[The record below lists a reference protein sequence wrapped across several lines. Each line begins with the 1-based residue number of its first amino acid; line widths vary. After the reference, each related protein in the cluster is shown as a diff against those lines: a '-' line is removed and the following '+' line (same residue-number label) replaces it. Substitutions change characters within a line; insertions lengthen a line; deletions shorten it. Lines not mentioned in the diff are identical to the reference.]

1 MINPKIIAGSVVVVI
16 IAALGYA
23 SIAADLSAD
32 TNTAAVDAAQYADF
46 MADEVLDLENLA
58 DFVEGQRQYFNRI
71 TPPGVSW
78 VQPMFPSVAPFDAAY
93 FEDSFLD
100 GLLGQD
106 KYSVAVYPLS
116 FSLDPKTRE
125 TLIYNADGKLIFT
138 LPASKDSWATTKGE
152 TDPAR
157 VTLQLDLLPVEDVEP
172 YLYVEQRIAETA
184 SSASAKSA
192 KGSKVTMKSLGVTE
206 FGIANIQTQTN
217 GAMRITATNGS
228 GTAEVYAYTVW
239 HTNTVEVVPD
249 TNGIPVTNIIWW
261 TASAPYNGV
270 DEPWVCRTT
279 NLIFTNGI
287 AVWDDTDIPTNARQ
301 RMYSV
306 ALRTD
311 SDEDGLT
318 DGAEF
323 FVYHSNPGT
332 NDTDGDA
339 MLDGWE
345 VLYGLDPLADD
356 SLDDPDQDGLPNV
369 YEQFN
374 DANPTNSDAAS
385 VAFLRVDPSAS
396 GSNVYANL
404 KAAFDAS
411 AAYSIIEVADGIYS
425 GSGINTH
432 LWFPEHPV
440 MLCSDN
446 VGSSRQT
453 VFTYYGEGV
462 AFYFDAQQDNHTI
475 MRGITLRMS
484 GNGSYQYGFWLGP
497 GIYYGQAGAAPI
509 FDGVTV
515 ETGES
520 GNNIAFMC
528 YGPAPEPIIFNNC
541 VFRGKPGKSVPMRGI
556 YAMDS
561 SALQIINCSF
571 LDFPSAPYA
580 YGVQLHSRYLAETGL
595 VEIANCLWDSSFTAS
610 NPTPPFVKYLQFTNS
625 APYLVHIADSI
636 MPAMPTWFL
645 PDAQTNLYITNA
657 LVAMGG
663 HLQTNSPGIDAGG
676 STLTLADFEGQP
688 RDATPDIG
696 ADEYAALG
704 AGDTDGDGLSD
715 SSEVDTYGTDPYR
728 ADSDGDNIPDGTEAA
743 DGTDL
748 TDPASYRFE
757 VLGVATNQ
765 TGNSSPV
772 WICRRWGAGAWDTN
786 TAAIATNGNFTLD
799 VMATNQTNTLNVGA
813 FCDYNTNCLPDAV
826 EPVYWKTVAATGSLM
841 RTSFLLKDYDGDY
854 IDDWQEVLCGTD
866 PLSASNYCVSV
877 SGIVTNVYL
886 DTGNFYV
893 GLSLTTNAASM
904 VAVTNVATDGTFD
917 FSHVIMTNAS
927 SILYIMHY
935 DDVNTNGM
943 WDTTELYGWNATN
956 RSKGHTIY
964 WPLEA
969 RDYDND
975 DMPDFWEARKSFNWT
990 NTADC
995 VADADSDGFYNV
1007 LECWM
1012 KSDPHS
1018 VNNSSNTA
1026 IRNAIAAV
1034 DEKLAGLTPSVALPI
1049 FSVQDHAATNYVRNT
1064 NCWAYSYDL
1073 TCYSPWNN
1081 TNTNAPW
1088 YRPGTLISPRHVI
1101 FAAHY
1106 AAESNKLIRFVDRQ
1120 NNVVIRQIVRVIPHP
1135 SYPGTNDYDYPD
1147 LAIGLLDS
1155 DIPTN
1160 QISFA
1165 QVLPDNYT
1173 NYLSRGTR
1181 LPLLGLNQFHKAS
1194 VFDFKE
1200 ISGTYF
1206 DATIRT
1212 TSKGPI
1218 NETRNGFYSA
1228 VSGGDS
1234 GSPFFIFL
1242 DGKTVLVTVLARID
1256 GSGPSVTAL
1265 KHDINA
1271 MMTELGGGYQL
1282 TEINLS
1288 TFRALDE

>member
-1 MINPKIIAGSVVVVI
+1 MRNPKIIAGSVVVVI

-23 SIAADLSAD
+23 AIAADLSAD

-172 YLYVEQRIAETA
+172 YLYVEERISGTE
-184 SSASAKSA
+184 SSVATKST

-228 GTAEVYAYTVW
+228 GTAEVYAFTVW
-239 HTNTVEVVPD
+239 HTNTLEVVPD

-425 GSGINTH
+425 GSGINTR

-497 GIYYGQAGAAPI
+497 GDYYWNQGAGSAPF

-520 GNNIAFMC
+520 SNNIAFLC

-561 SALQIINCSF
+561 SALQIINCSY

-580 YGVQLHSRYLAETGL
+580 YGVQLHSRFLEETGL

-610 NPTPPFVKYLQFTNS
+610 NPTPPFVTYRQFTNS
-625 APYLVHIADSI
+625 APYFVHIADSI

-645 PDAQTNLYITNA
+645 PDTQTNLYITNA

-704 AGDTDGDGLSD
+704 EGDTDEDGLSD

-728 ADSDGDNIPDGTEAA
+728 ADSDGDNILDGTEVA

-748 TDPASYRFE
+748 TDPLGYRFE
-757 VLGVATNQ
+757 VLGIATNQ
-765 TGNSSPV
+765 SGNSSAV

-786 TAAIATNGNFTLD
+786 AATIATNGNFTLD
-799 VMATNQTNTLNVGA
+799 VLADNQSNTLNVGA
-813 FCDYNTNCLPDAV
+813 FCDYNTNGLPDAV
-826 EPVYWKTVAATGSLM
+826 EPVYWKTISVTGSLM

-877 SGIVTNVYL
+877 SGILTNVYL
-886 DTGNFYV
+886 DTGNFHV

-904 VAVTNVATDGTFD
+904 VAFTNVATDGTFD

-964 WPLEA
+964 WTLDA

-1012 KSDPHS
+1012 KTDPYS

-1034 DEKLAGLTPSVALPI
+1034 DDKLAGLSPSAALPI
-1049 FSVQDHAATNYVRNT
+1049 FSIQNHSTTNYVRNT
-1064 NCWAYSYDL
+1064 NCWAYPYDI
-1073 TCYSPWNN
+1073 TCNSPWNSAGGVYY
-1081 TNTNAPW
+1081 T
-1088 YRPGTLISPRHVI
+1088 GTLISPRHVI
-1101 FAAHY
+1101 FAAHFDY
-1106 AAESNKLIRFVDRQ
+1106 VTNGTIMRFVDRQ
-1120 NNVVIRQIVRVIPHP
+1120 NNVVERSIVATMRHP
-1135 SYPGTNDYDYPD
+1135 SFPGTNDFYYPD
-1147 LAIGLLDS
+1147 ICVGLLNS
-1155 DIPTN
+1155 DVPTN
-1160 QISFA
+1160 QISCA
-1165 QVLPDNYT
+1165 KVLPDT
-1173 NYLSRGTR
+1173 FSDYLSKGTR
-1181 LPLLGLNQFHKAS
+1181 IPALSMNQFHKAY
-1194 VFDFKE
+1194 VFDVRD
-1200 ISGTYF
+1200 ISRSYP
-1206 DATIRT
+1206 DNSIRT
-1212 TSKGPI
+1212 I
-1218 NETRNGFYSA
+1218 TRRPVDSARQSFYTGLQ
-1228 VSGGDS
+1228 GGDS
-1234 GSPFFIFL
+1234 GNPLLMFIS
-1242 DGKTVLVTVLARID
+1242 GETVLLTVWSYGD
-1256 GSGPSVTAL
+1256 GTGTSVSAL
-1265 KHDINA
+1265 KSDINDI
-1271 MMTELGGGYQL
+1271 MDDLGGGYHLQ
-1282 TEINLS
+1282 EINLS
-1288 TFRALDE
+1288 GYRSLE

>member
-1 MINPKIIAGSVVVVI
+1 MRNPKMIAGIVVVVI

-23 SIAADLSAD
+23 AIAADLSAD
-32 TNTAAVDAAQYADF
+32 TKPAAVDAEQYADF
-46 MADEVLDLENLA
+46 MAGEVLDLENLA

-71 TPPGVSW
+71 TPPGISW

-93 FEDSFLD
+93 FADSFLD
-100 GLLGQD
+100 GLLGED

-125 TLIYNADGKLIFT
+125 TLVYNADGKLILT
-138 LPASKDSWATTKGE
+138 LPASMDAWTTTKGE
-152 TDPAR
+152 DDPAR
-157 VTLQLDLLPVEDVEP
+157 VTLQLNLLPVEDVEP
-172 YLYVEQRIAETA
+172 YLYVEERISETE
-184 SSASAKSA
+184 SSVATKSA
-192 KGSKVTMKSLGVTE
+192 KGGGVAMKSLGSNE
-206 FGIANIQTQTN
+206 FGIADIQTQTN
-217 GAMRITATNGS
+217 GAMRITTSTNGT
-228 GTAEVYAYTVW
+228 GTAEVFSFTVW
-239 HTNTVEVVPD
+239 HTNTLEIVTG
-249 TNGIPVTNIIWW
+249 TNGIPVTNTIWW
-261 TASAPYNGV
+261 AASAPYNGV
-270 DEPWVCRTT
+270 DEVWECRTT
-279 NLIFTNGI
+279 NLVFTNGV

-301 RMYSV
+301 RMYSI

-311 SDEDGLT
+311 TDGDGLT
-318 DGAEF
+318 DGSEF
-323 FVYHSNPGT
+323 FVYHT
-332 NDTDGDA
+332 NRELEDTDGDG

-345 VLYGLDPLADD
+345 VLYGLNPFANDGLG
-356 SLDDPDQDGLPNV
+356 DPDEDGIPNV
-369 YEQFN
+369 YEQSH
-374 DANPTNSDAAS
+374 ATNPTNSDAAS
-385 VAFLRVDPSAS
+385 VTILRVDPSAS
-396 GSNVYANL
+396 GSNVFANL

-411 AAYSIIEVADGIYS
+411 EAYSIIEVADGIYS

-475 MRGITLRMS
+475 IRGITLRMS

-610 NPTPPFVKYLQFTNS
+610 NPTPPFVTYLQFTNS
-625 APYLVHIADSI
+625 APYFVHVADSI

-657 LVAMGG
+657 MVAMGG

-676 STLTLADFEGQP
+676 PTLTLADFEGQP

-704 AGDTDGDGLSD
+704 SGDTDGDGLSD
-715 SSEVDTYGTDPYR
+715 SLEVETYGTDPYR
-728 ADSDGDNIPDGTEAA
+728 ADSDGDNISDGTEVA

-765 TGNSSPV
+765 SGNSSAV
-772 WICRRWGAGAWDTN
+772 WVCRRWGAGAWDTN
-786 TAAIATNGNFTLD
+786 TAAIATNGNFTID
-799 VMATNQTNTLNVGA
+799 VLATNQTNTLNVGA
-813 FCDYNTNCLPDAV
+813 FCDYNTNGLPDAV

-841 RTSFLLKDYDGDY
+841 RTSFLLKDYDGDF
-854 IDDWQEVLCGTD
+854 ISDWQEVLCGTD

-877 SGIVTNVYL
+877 SGILTNIYI
-886 DTGNFYV
+886 DSGNYYV
-893 GLSLTTNAASM
+893 GLSLSTNAANM
-904 VAVTNVATDGTFD
+904 VAVTNVAIDGTFA
-917 FSHVIMTNAS
+917 FSHIIMTNIS
-927 SILYIMHY
+927 SILYLMHF

-943 WDTTELYGWNATN
+943 WDTNELYGHNATN
-956 RSKGHTIY
+956 RSKGHTFY
-964 WPLEA
+964 WIPEA

-975 DMPDFWEARKSFNWT
+975 DMPDFWEVRKSFNWT
-990 NTADC
+990 NQVDC
-995 VADADSDGFYNV
+995 VADADADGFYNV

-1012 KSDPHS
+1012 KTDPYS
-1018 VNNSSNTA
+1018 VNISSNTA

-1034 DEKLAGLTPSVALPI
+1034 DEKLAGLTPSTALPI
-1049 FSVQDHAATNYVRNT
+1049 FSVQNHAATNYVWNT

-1073 TCYSPWNN
+1073 TCYSPWN
-1081 TNTNAPW
+1081 TTDTNAPW
-1088 YRPGTLISPRHVI
+1088 FRPGTLISPRHVI

-1106 AAESNKLIRFVDRQ
+1106 AASSNKTIRFVDRQ
-1120 NNVVIRQIVRVIPHP
+1120 NNVVVRQIIKVVKHP
-1135 SYPGTNDYDYPD
+1135 AYPVPGDYLYPD
-1147 LAIGLLDS
+1147 LAVGLLDS
-1155 DIPTN
+1155 DVPTN

-1165 QVLPDNYT
+1165 RVLSDTHT

-1181 LPLLGLNQFHKAS
+1181 LPALALNQFHKAS
-1194 VFDFKE
+1194 VCDIKE
-1200 ISGTYF
+1200 IAGRHSDG
-1206 DATIRT
+1206 TIRT
-1212 TSKGPI
+1212 IVQMPI
-1218 NETRNGFYSA
+1218 DNSRKGFYTGI
-1228 VSGGDS
+1228 VGGDS
-1234 GSPFFIFL
+1234 GNPAFVFL
-1242 DGKTVLVTVLARID
+1242 SGKPVLLTVWSYPDAGT
-1256 GSGPSVTAL
+1256 SVTSL
-1265 KHDINA
+1265 KQDIND
-1271 MMTELGGGYQL
+1271 MMSELGGGYQL
-1282 TEINLS
+1282 TEIDLS
-1288 TFRALDE
+1288 GFRSLDE